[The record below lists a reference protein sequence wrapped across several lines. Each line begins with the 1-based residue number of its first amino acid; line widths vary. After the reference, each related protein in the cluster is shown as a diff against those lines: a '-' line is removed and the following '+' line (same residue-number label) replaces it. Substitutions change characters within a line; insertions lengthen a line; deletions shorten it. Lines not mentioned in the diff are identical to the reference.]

1 MAYLLFAE
9 YVVSSCEDVA
19 PAGQQP
25 VGALRVESV
34 SGAGVF
40 GVADDDVDLF
50 FASETPELS
59 GNISDGFRPD
69 DVAERQQ
76 IDAVFC
82 RRRGKRQK
90 LLPARVQTVD
100 RAHVLRGLPPSA
112 PPSAPA
118 RARRR

>member
-50 FASETPELS
+50 FTSETPELS
-59 GNISDGFRPD
+59 ENISDGFRPD

-76 IDAVFC
+76 SDFTHVFC
-82 RRRGKRQK
+82 IGRTSGTP
-90 LLPARVQTVD
+90 LLSCD
-100 RAHVLRGLPPSA
+100 Y
-112 PPSAPA
+112 
-118 RARRR
+118 